1 LGSASFVD
9 LTLLAMETV
18 AAFIFLREGANHS
31 LGRVVSHGNTFL
43 VGFFASVVS
52 ETPFDGRPCA
62 TN

>member
-1 LGSASFVD
+1 
-9 LTLLAMETV
+9 METV